1 MKVLII
7 GKHGQLA
14 SALAKSASEFPN
26 LEIVSFDSR
35 ALNVLDN
42 KQLAEV
48 IEKELPEAVINTSA
62 YHVVPLCEENPEK
75 AFAVNAFAIKN
86 LLNAVRKIKAVFV
99 TFSTDYVFDGQKKSP
114 YLETDSP
121 APLQIYGMSKYI
133 GEQIAL
139 NYYDRSLVIR
149 TNGVYG
155 GKEGSA
161 QKGGNFVLQIL
172 KTAQTQN
179 RIEVA
184 DNQIV
189 SPTYA
194 SDLAMATLALIEKKV
209 PSGIYHLVNEGFC
222 SWAQFAG
229 EIINLAKLNVQIVG
243 VDRSAETVSLKRPN
257 FSALS
262 NTKAKLYGI
271 ILPNWKEALRKYID
285 SISI

>member
-1 MKVLII
+1 M
-7 GKHGQLA
+7 A
-14 SALAKSASEFPN
+14 
-26 LEIVSFDSR
+26 
-35 ALNVLDN
+35 
-42 KQLAEV
+42 
-48 IEKELPEAVINTSA
+48 
-62 YHVVPLCEENPEK
+62 
-75 AFAVNAFAIKN
+75 
-86 LLNAVRKIKAVFV
+86 RKIRAIFV

-114 YLETDSP
+114 YLETDFP
-121 APLQIYGMSKYI
+121 APLQVYGMSKYI

-155 GKEGSA
+155 GIEGSA
-161 QKGGNFVLQIL
+161 QKGGNFVLQIM
-172 KTAQTQN
+172 KTAQAQN

-194 SDLAMATLALIEKKV
+194 VDLAMATLALVEKKV

-229 EIINLAKLNVQIVG
+229 EIVSLAKLNSQIVG
-243 VDRSAETVSLKRPN
+243 VDRSAETASLKRPD
-257 FSALS
+257 FSALA

-271 ILPNWKEALRKYID
+271 ILPNWKEALKKYID